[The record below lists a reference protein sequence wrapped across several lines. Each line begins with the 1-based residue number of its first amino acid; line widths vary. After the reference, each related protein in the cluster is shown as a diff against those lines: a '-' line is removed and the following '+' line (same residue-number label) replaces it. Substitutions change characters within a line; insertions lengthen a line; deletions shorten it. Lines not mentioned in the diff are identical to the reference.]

1 MSLTPREAEVA
12 HLLTRGMA
20 YKKIAREMGIST
32 HTTKAHVQNA
42 AAKIE
47 GPGSPR
53 HRLLMWALTEGKES
67 ARR

>member
-1 MSLTPREAEVA
+1 
-12 HLLTRGMA
+12 MA
-20 YKKIAREMGIST
+20 YKKIARELNIST
-32 HTTKAHVQNA
+32 HTLKAHVQNA
-42 AAKIE
+42 ASKIE